1 VIAMA
6 ADADDADSAAFP
18 IYLERSPC
26 MRLYQPSER
35 KHNHLRS
42 QRVNRR
48 KSSFYRIIA
57 YCTAASACI
66 ISLVIPARTQS
77 GKPAPSPE
85 GPVFK
90 VSSQMVLED
99 VSVSD
104 SHGNPVHDLKPDAFK
119 IFEDGKPQTLRN
131 FEEHSTPKAEEIA
144 KFPPMPKLAPSV
156 FTNYTPAPVV
166 GAVNVVLL
174 DTLNTPLQNQA
185 YVRSQ
190 LLAYIKNMKPGTRV
204 AIFGMNRELH
214 LLQGFTSDPSLLL
227 DAMTGKKGDLHAS
240 TLMES
245 SVGGDL
251 GADTAESD
259 AMTAAAGNDPSLTEA
274 IAGVQQFEAEQQA
287 YELEMRAL
295 YTLDGMNQLA
305 RYLAGI
311 PGRKNLIWF
320 SASFPI
326 DLLPNGDLPDPF
338 AAMGDSEDEFRET
351 VTLLARSHVAVFP
364 VDARGL
370 MVNPAMN
377 AENTGMKYSDHTQ
390 GKKDTQ
396 AFFEQTA
403 SEHSTMLQLADKTGG
418 KAFINT
424 NGLKDAVEKAVEAGS
439 NYYSLSYY
447 PPSHKWDGKYHSIE
461 VKLDNPKLKLT
472 YRIGYYADD
481 PDGPPNKR
489 NAPILTSTIH
499 AVANVSTSAR
509 ASALQAAMQ
518 FGAPEPTQIVMKL
531 RVVPLSSTPEDVV
544 AAGNIADPKTR
555 GPYQRY
561 AVDYAADT
569 RHIQF
574 TANPDGTFKVTLE
587 FAVLVYDDQG
597 KLYNSISKT
606 AGADN
611 ITATKKTTMLKNG
624 MQFHQEISVPVKGH
638 YFLRAGIHDRVGDT
652 MGAVELD
659 MDRVKAAAQLAAR
672 AATATPQPDAPKPDS
687 IHVPTKP

>member
-1 VIAMA
+1 MILPQPRKEKVQPVNSRATSRTKIYKPRHIA
-6 ADADDADSAAFP
+6 
-18 IYLERSPC
+18 
-26 MRLYQPSER
+26 
-35 KHNHLRS
+35 
-42 QRVNRR
+42 RR
-48 KSSFYRIIA
+48 IV
-57 YCTAASACI
+57 ASACI
-66 ISLVIPARTQS
+66 VSMLAPAWAQNA
-77 GKPAPSPE
+77 KPAAPPSTT
-85 GPVFK
+85 VIK
-90 VSSQMVLED
+90 ISSQMVLED

-104 SHGNPVHDLKPDAFK
+104 SHNNPVHGLKQEQFK
-119 IFEDGKPQTLRN
+119 IIEDGKPQVLRD
-131 FEEHSTPKAEEIA
+131 FEEHLTPTAEEAA
-144 KFPPMPKLAPSV
+144 KFPPMPKLAPGV
-156 FTNYTPAPVV
+156 FTNYTAAPAV

-174 DTLNTPLQNQA
+174 DTLNTPLENQA

-190 LLAYIKNMKPGTRV
+190 LLAYIKSMKPGTRV

-214 LLQGFTSDPSLLL
+214 LLQGFTSNPEMLK
-227 DAMTGKKGDLHAS
+227 DAMSGKKGDYHSS
-240 TLMES
+240 TLMDNP
-245 SVGGDL
+245 VGGDL
-251 GADTAESD
+251 GADSQESD
-259 AMTAAAGNDPSLTEA
+259 AMTEAAGNDPSLTEA

-287 YELEMRAL
+287 YQLEMRAL

-311 PGRKNLIWF
+311 PGRKNIIWF

-396 AFFEQTA
+396 TFFDQTA

-424 NGLKDAVEKAVEAGS
+424 NGLKDAVDKAVDAGS

-447 PPSHKWDGKYHSIE
+447 PANHKWDGNYHSVV
-461 VKLDNPKLKLT
+461 VKLDDPKLKLT

-481 PDGPPNKR
+481 PDGLPDKR
-489 NAPILTSTIH
+489 NAPILASTMH
-499 AVANVSTSAR
+499 AVADPVASAR
-509 ASALQAAMQ
+509 VTALQAAMQ
-518 FGAPEPTQIVMKL
+518 FGAPEPTQIVMKV
-531 RVVPLSSTPEDVV
+531 RAVPLGSTSEDAV
-544 AAGNIADPKTR
+544 AAGNTPDPKTR

-561 AVDYAADT
+561 AIDYAADA

-574 TANPDGTFKVTLE
+574 VPNADGTFKVSLE

-597 KLYNSISKT
+597 KLYNSISKV

-611 ITATKKTTMLKNG
+611 ITAAKKATMLKSG
-624 MQFHQEISVPVKGH
+624 MQFHQEISVPVKGD
-638 YFLRAGIHDRVGDT
+638 YYIRAGIHDRVGDA
-652 MGAVELD
+652 MGAVE
-659 MDRVKAAAQLAAR
+659 MDVNDVKAAADKAAAALAK
-672 AATATPQPDAPKPDS
+672 AAAMSTPPDS
-687 IHVPTKP
+687 SAAPRP

>member
-1 VIAMA
+1 VRNDLVSRTKPCLTRLA
-6 ADADDADSAAFP
+6 A
-18 IYLERSPC
+18 
-26 MRLYQPSER
+26 
-35 KHNHLRS
+35 
-42 QRVNRR
+42 RR
-48 KSSFYRIIA
+48 
-57 YCTAASACI
+57 TVASACI
-66 ISLVIPARTQS
+66 LSMFVAASAQTE
-77 GKPAPSPE
+77 KPAAPP
-85 GPVFK
+85 PLTVIR

-104 SHGNPVHDLKPDAFK
+104 AHNNPVHGLKQDQFK
-119 IFEDGKPQTLRN
+119 IVEDGKPQVLRN
-131 FEEHSTPKAEEIA
+131 FEEHSTPSAEEAA
-144 KFPPMPKLAPSV
+144 KFPPMPKLAPGV
-156 FTNYTPAPVV
+156 FTNYTAAPAV

-174 DTLNTPLQNQA
+174 DTLNTPLQNQS

-190 LLAYIKNMKPGTRV
+190 LLAYIKSMKPGTRV

-214 LLQGFTSDPSLLL
+214 LLQGFTSNPEMLKA
-227 DAMTGKKGDLHAS
+227 AMTGKKGDYHSS
-240 TLMES
+240 TLMEN
-245 SVGGDL
+245 SVEGDL
-251 GADTAESD
+251 GADSQESD

-274 IAGVQQFEAEQQA
+274 IASIQQFEAEQQA

-396 AFFEQTA
+396 TFFDQTA

-424 NGLKDAVEKAVEAGS
+424 NGLKDAVDKAVDAGS
-439 NYYSLSYY
+439 NYYTLSYY
-447 PPSHKWDGKYHSIE
+447 PASHKWDGNYHSVI
-461 VKLDNPKLKLT
+461 VKLDDPKLKLT

-481 PDGPPNKR
+481 PDGLPDKR
-489 NAPILTSTIH
+489 NAPILASTMH
-499 AVANVSTSAR
+499 AVAGPVMSAR
-509 ASALQAAMQ
+509 TTALQAAMQ
-518 FGAPEPTQIVMKL
+518 FGAPEPTQIVMKV
-531 RVVPLSSTPEDVV
+531 RAVPLGSKPEDTV
-544 AAGNIADPKTR
+544 AAGNVPDPKIH

-561 AVDYAADT
+561 AIDYAADA

-574 TANPDGTFKVTLE
+574 IPNADGTFKVLIE

-597 KLYNSISKT
+597 KLYNSINKV

-611 ITATKKTTMLKNG
+611 ITAAKKATMLKSG
-624 MQFHQEISVPVKGH
+624 MQFHQEISVPVKGD
-638 YFLRAGIHDRVGDT
+638 YYIRAGIHDRVGDA
-652 MGAVELD
+652 MGAVE
-659 MDRVKAAAQLAAR
+659 MDVNDVKAAADKAAAALAKA
-672 AATATPQPDAPKPDS
+672 AATTSTAPKPDNT
-687 IHVPTKP
+687 PAPPRP